1 MLRLYEHPLSAYAM
15 KVKMALNAKGLPF
28 EAVIPDG
35 MSQGKAAG
43 EFVGANFR
51 AEVPTLID
59 GDVQV
64 FDSTIILEY
73 LEDKWPEP
81 RLLPDSP
88 AERARV
94 RMIEDVMD
102 TQYEPNNWGTME
114 VTRFRR
120 ATGELADRLVA
131 YGRANIERYQQWLDR
146 QLDGRRWFN
155 GVSFGWGDIAVAPYL
170 NRSAGYG
177 YFPQPGSRLAEWF
190 DRVNREPPVAKVL
203 DQLQQTIAALPDLA
217 ALLQA
222 GQIRRQYR
230 DHRLEWMIAGGGIAV
245 VHEGIER
252 GTIRFSRDVS

>member
-1 MLRLYEHPLSAYAM
+1 MLKLFEHPLSAYAM
-15 KVKMALNAKGLPF
+15 KVKMALRAKGLPF
-28 EAVIPDG
+28 ETVVPDG
-35 MSQGKAAG
+35 LAVGKIDG
-43 EFVGANFR
+43 EFLDASPR

-59 GDVQV
+59 GEVRV

-81 RLLPDSP
+81 RLLPDTP

-94 RMIEDVMD
+94 RMIEDLMD

-120 ATGELADRLVA
+120 ASGELADRLVA
-131 YGRANIERYQQWLDR
+131 FGLANIERHQQWLDR

-155 GVSFGWGDIAVAPYL
+155 GTRFGWGDIAVAPYL

-177 YFPQPGSRLAEWF
+177 YFPKPGSRLAEWF
-190 DRVNREPPVAKVL
+190 DRVNQEPTVAPVI
-203 DQLQQTIAALPDLA
+203 DQMKQTVANLPDLG

-222 GQIRRQYR
+222 GQIKRQYR
-230 DHRLEWMIAGGGIAV
+230 DHRLEWMIAGGGFAV
-245 VHEGIER
+245 VQEGIEK
-252 GTIRFSRDVS
+252 GTIRFSRGVS